1 MVGRLHSFWNGQCS
15 LAMVVSRRVYRWFYR
30 QWQVW
35 WLFGLRFHEMW
46 GISSLRRKTHTHTH
60 ILYMRWCDLLIV
72 GIGSLNNTIGFE
84 NKLGDCTPMLKF
96 RRFNMVCVLY
106 SHKRS
111 WLKGIG
117 DNTSFPAGPCQIPH
131 WMFQYPGW
139 RKIVGSWHAESTRTQ
154 GNHHIPIQRGKPKKK
169 SNDSQVS
176 AGSRGMCVIVPRST
190 VFFLWIDTPP
200 NTNMAN

>member
-1 MVGRLHSFWNGQCS
+1 MFIGYGSFK
-15 LAMVVSRRVYRWFYR
+15 
-30 QWQVW
+30 
-35 WLFGLRFHEMW
+35 E
-46 GISSLRRKTHTHTH
+46 GISLILSPMTSLMTFWSKVPWNVRYIQFEEKNTH

-117 DNTSFPAGPCQIPH
+117 DNTSFSAWPCQIPV
-131 WMFQYPGW
+131 WMFQYPGLAENCGIMTCRIYPDPREPSHTNPT
-139 RKIVGSWHAESTRTQ
+139 RKTE
-154 GNHHIPIQRGKPKKK
+154 KKK
-169 SNDSQVS
+169 KQWLTSV
-176 AGSRGMCVIVPRST
+176 G
-190 VFFLWIDTPP
+190 W
-200 NTNMAN
+200 

>member
-1 MVGRLHSFWNGQCS
+1 MVGRLLSFWNGQFS
-15 LAMVVSRRVYRWFYR
+15 SAMVVSRRVYHWFYR

-35 WLFGLRFHEMW
+35 CFFSMKCEVYPFW
-46 GISSLRRKTHTHTH
+46 GGKHKH
-60 ILYMRWCDLLIV
+60 ILYMRWCPLLIV

-84 NKLGDCTPMLKF
+84 NKLGDPDCQICTPMLKF

-106 SHKRS
+106 SHKR
-111 WLKGIG
+111 
-117 DNTSFPAGPCQIPH
+117 NFPAWPCQIPV

-139 RKIVGSWHAESTRTQ
+139 RKIAGSWHAESTRTQ
-154 GNHHIPIQRGKPKKK
+154 GNHHIPIQRGKPRKK

-190 VFFLWIDTPP
+190 VFFFE
-200 NTNMAN
+200 